1 MIKHLAKKT
10 SNDKSFVFDI
20 KKEGPKRVHYYNW
33 EKETQEER
41 KKKQK

>member
-1 MIKHLAKKT
+1 M
-10 SNDKSFVFDI
+10 

-41 KKKQK
+41 KNRKKKKNKKTKIKK

>member
-1 MIKHLAKKT
+1 M
-10 SNDKSFVFDI
+10 

-33 EKETQEER
+33 EKETQEGKKKK